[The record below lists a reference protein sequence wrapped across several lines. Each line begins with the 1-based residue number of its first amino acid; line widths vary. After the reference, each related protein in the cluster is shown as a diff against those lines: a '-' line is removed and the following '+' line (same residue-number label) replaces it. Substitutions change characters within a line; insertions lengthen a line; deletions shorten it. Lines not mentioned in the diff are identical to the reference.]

1 METLR
6 NMGASTRQITQIFL
20 LEGRLISMMGA
31 LVGIGVGLLL
41 CWLQQ
46 EYGFVSMGG
55 SSGTFVV
62 DSYPVSV
69 HYSDVLIV
77 FLTVMA
83 VGWAAAWYPVRYM
96 SRRLL

>member
-1 METLR
+1 ME
-6 NMGASTRQITQIFL
+6 
-20 LEGRLISMMGA
+20 
-31 LVGIGVGLLL
+31 
-41 CWLQQ
+41 
-46 EYGFVSMGG
+46 G